1 MRSELEYFLTQEC
14 RLPGQGPVASLIHVS
29 VFCRSGFL
37 PHFASALFPF
47 APPLGLWC
55 HFRVGSTST
64 STSASKLDHQIP
76 RVTERSSRSAHVLLH
91 RPCSSIDRQTVAFAA
106 CVCFSPFPIA
116 LLPPTPDVR

>member
-64 STSASKLDHQIP
+64 SASKLDHQIP

-91 RPCSSIDRQTVAFAA
+91 RPCSSVDRQSRRIRRL
-106 CVCFSPFPIA
+106 CL
-116 LLPPTPDVR
+116 LLPSPDCIAAPTPDVH